1 MATKRL
7 RRDVI
12 MRKIV
17 LLTLLVL
24 LFVTIASTI
33 SVGLNSAEEK
43 EILAAQN
50 RYREEVNVTPLIWS
64 ENLSLQAQKCA
75 DYNAANFLPSG
86 RQKHCR
92 TPGFG
97 QNIALSTTSL
107 HLSLIQM
114 VDAWGSE
121 KKNFLNGRY
130 PSVSAT
136 GSPDAVSHYTQ
147 MIWQNTSEVGCGKA
161 SANGY
166 EILVCDYSPQ
176 GNIDETMVY
185 SPERPAPVSVR
196 EANLY
201 KSLRTGDSRMPARN
215 ILIDSVLNRPTG
227 CYPPSPV

>member
-215 ILIDSVLNRPTG
+215 ILIDTVLNRPTG

>member
-1 MATKRL
+1 MQ
-7 RRDVI
+7 
-12 MRKIV
+12 KIAY
-17 LLTLLVL
+17 LTLLVL
-24 LFVTIASTI
+24 MSIILASTI
-33 SVGLNSAEEK
+33 AFGMDIAQK
-43 EILAAQN
+43 KDILAAHN
-50 RYREEVNVTPLIWS
+50 RYRAEVNVTPLAWS
-64 ENLSLQAQKCA
+64 DNLSSQAQKCA
-75 DYNAANFLPSG
+75 DYNAANSLPSG

-185 SPERPAPVSVR
+185 SPEWPAPVSVR

-215 ILIDSVLNRPTG
+215 ILIDTVLNRPTG

>member
-1 MATKRL
+1 
-7 RRDVI
+7 

-215 ILIDSVLNRPTG
+215 ILIDTVLNRPTG

>member
-1 MATKRL
+1 MSIIL
-7 RRDVI
+7 
-12 MRKIV
+12 
-17 LLTLLVL
+17 
-24 LFVTIASTI
+24 ASTI
-33 SVGLNSAEEK
+33 AFGMDIAQK
-43 EILAAQN
+43 KDILAAHN
-50 RYREEVNVTPLIWS
+50 RYRAEVNVTPLAWS
-64 ENLSLQAQKCA
+64 DNLSSQAQKCA
-75 DYNAANFLPSG
+75 DYNAANSLPSG

-107 HLSLIQM
+107 NLSLIQM

-185 SPERPAPVSVR
+185 SPEWPAPVSVR

-215 ILIDSVLNRPTG
+215 ILIDTVLNRPTG